1 MRGRIAYDVR
11 FELLGAKGI
20 TSVARFKEVAG
31 LSWDRPF
38 AGYRLALVDRAGSP
52 QLVRALLAE
61 RGRRV
66 LSRHEDVY
74 AILRPAD

>member
-1 MRGRIAYDVR
+1 M
-11 FELLGAKGI
+11 
-20 TSVARFKEVAG
+20 ARFKEVAG
-31 LSWDRPF
+31 LNWNRPF

-52 QLVRALLAE
+52 RLVYALLAE

-74 AILRPAD
+74 AMLRPPASR